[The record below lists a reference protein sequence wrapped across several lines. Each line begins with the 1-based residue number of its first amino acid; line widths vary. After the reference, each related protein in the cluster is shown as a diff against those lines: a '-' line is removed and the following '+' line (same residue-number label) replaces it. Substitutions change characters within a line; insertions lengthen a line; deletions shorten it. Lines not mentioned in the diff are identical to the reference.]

1 MELHSLFRILLRR
14 WWLIAIPTAVALGYA
29 VLTYTAP
36 PTAYTTAI
44 RFTAA
49 QVPTEGLETGDAPR
63 AAAPYEDSSYVP
75 WLASEYL
82 VNALTAWVQTNSF
95 LLEVSESL
103 TAQGIEISAGELAGA
118 FAADNQRSVMALYIT
133 WGDPDTLLYI
143 AEVAVDVMVHG
154 SSQYFPQTAAGPVEV
169 VPLDRIS
176 VSALAPPA
184 TSRIRPLIPVAL
196 GLAAGVALAFLV
208 EYLDPTVRTRAD
220 LEALGFAVIAEVPH
234 E

>member
-1 MELHSLFRILLRR
+1 MELLSLLRILLRR
-14 WWLIAIPTAVALGYA
+14 WWLVAIPTIVAILYA
-29 VLTYTAP
+29 ALTYAAP

-49 QVPTEGLETGDAPR
+49 QVPTEGAATDDAPR

-82 VNALTAWVQTNSF
+82 VNALTAWVQTNTF
-95 LLEVSESL
+95 LVEVSGSL

-118 FAADNQRSVMALYIT
+118 FAADNQRSVMAIYIT
-133 WGDPDTLLYI
+133 WGDPDQLRYI
-143 AEVAVDVMVHG
+143 AEVTVDVMVNG
-154 SSQYFPQTAAGPVEV
+154 SSQYFPQTAANPVEV
-169 VPLDRIS
+169 VPLDHIS
-176 VSALAPPA
+176 VSAASPPLTA
-184 TSRIRPLIPVAL
+184 RIRPLIPVAL

-220 LEALGFAVIAEVPH
+220 LEALGFVVIAEIP
-234 E
+234 ES